1 MSELPASLAAWRALL
16 DRPLADQRSQIDE
29 ATITDGA
36 YYGNSGPLTLVR
48 DLDHFP
54 GNLYFDAGR
63 PVLAYV
69 ENPTHHAP
77 DLTDEGL
84 LELLGDD
91 FEWLRSRAGKL
102 SRLRVAADRGIA
114 ISEQMGPKVD
124 FIELFPPT
132 TFADYTARLY
142 KEPEPFIR

>member
-1 MSELPASLAAWRALL
+1 VSELPATLTAWRALL
-16 DRPLADQRSQIDE
+16 DQPLADQRPDIDE
-29 ATITDGA
+29 AAITDGA
-36 YYGNSGPLTLVR
+36 EYGNSGSLTLVR

-69 ENPTHHAP
+69 ENPTHHAA
-77 DLTDEGL
+77 DLTDAGL
-84 LELLGDD
+84 IALVGDD
-91 FEWLRSRAGKL
+91 VEWLRSRAGKL

-124 FIELFPPT
+124 FVELFPPT
-132 TFADYTARLY
+132 TFADYAARLY
-142 KEPEPFIR
+142 KEPGAFIR